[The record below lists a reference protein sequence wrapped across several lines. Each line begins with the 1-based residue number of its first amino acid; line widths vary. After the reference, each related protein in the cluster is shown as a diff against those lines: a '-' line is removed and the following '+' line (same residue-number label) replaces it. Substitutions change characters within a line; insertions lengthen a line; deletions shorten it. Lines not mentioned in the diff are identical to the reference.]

1 MKRLAYI
8 AGIVWCVAIAAHAQS
23 LSSQMGPVPAAI
35 CEEAPLPPEMAKAKA
50 ALEQE
55 KKQKLIRQGSY
66 LPNSDAKIL
75 TNVEKYVGPGA
86 HECAIKS
93 SGKTPVIRT
102 PILSLKNS
110 SHGRESIESG
120 DVKFNIKKDRMSY
133 AVLRNGNCITL
144 VNHKNKACDM
154 SDFAF
159 ETNSE
164 VIRMNGNKI
173 EIIVPTLNIA
183 AGDYPAFH
191 KVTCTHIPS
200 GSRYIFDVH
209 LDYRKQMNCG
219 EAYDGAYTFDVL
231 GSDSFPDLALMC
243 DLKTNELEVVH
254 LPFTFTSQG
263 HNGSNG
269 SRGRNGANGID
280 QLTYQDKEGK
290 THTIK
295 GTCAKAGENGGDG
308 DDGGNGGTFLI
319 CVSQLLL
326 DQFGLEAISAHIEAG
341 KGGKGGDGGKGGI
354 HGKGSPCSGKAPD
367 GARGR
372 DGKDGKRGDFLYV
385 VADVNGFY
393 LSMFG
398 K

>member
-1 MKRLAYI
+1 MKRLALI
-8 AGIVWCVAIAAHAQS
+8 AGIGLCVASVAHAQT

-35 CEEAPLPPEMAKAKA
+35 CEVAPLPPAMAEAKAK
-50 ALEQE
+50 LEQE

-75 TNVEKYVGPGA
+75 ANVETFVGPGA

-93 SGKTPVIRT
+93 SGKAPVIRT
-102 PILSLKNS
+102 PFLSIKNT
-110 SHGRESIESG
+110 SHGRESIEYG

-144 VNHKNKACDM
+144 INHKNKACDM
-154 SDFAF
+154 SDFTF

-164 VIRMNGNKI
+164 TIRMNGNKI
-173 EIIVPTLNIA
+173 EVIVPTLNIA
-183 AGDYPAFH
+183 AGQYPADH
-191 KVTCTHIPS
+191 KVTCVHVPS
-200 GSRYIFDVH
+200 GSKYIFDIH
-209 LDYRKQMNCG
+209 CDYRRVLNCG
-219 EAYDGAYTFDVL
+219 EGFDGAYTFDML
-231 GSDSFPDLALMC
+231 GSDTFPDLALMC
-243 DLKTNELEVVH
+243 DLKTNEMEVVH
-254 LPFTFTSQG
+254 LPFKFEAKG

-280 QLTYQDKEGK
+280 QVTYQDKEGK

-295 GTCAKAGENGGDG
+295 GTCAKPGENGENGGDG
-308 DDGGNGGTFLI
+308 GDGGTFLI

-326 DQFGLEAISAHIEAG
+326 DQFGLEAISAYIDAG
-341 KGGKGGDGGKGGI
+341 KGGTGGDGGKGGI
-354 HGKGSPCSGKAPD
+354 HGKGSPCSGKAAD
-367 GARGR
+367 GARGK